1 MKIIVL
7 FKTHLDIGFTD
18 FSANVVKKYNEIY
31 IPQAIRVAEAITL
44 SDISSG
50 ASNDIERATEISR
63 KMVTRYG
70 MSSELGPVMY
80 GSSNNEVFLGRDFSS
95 SRNYSEAI
103 AAEID
108 TEIKSIV
115 TDAYNRCEKILRDNM
130 DQLIT
135 VAEYLIKHEKADG
148 DVFKLLMTG
157 EYIEPAEEVPALEKA
172 ETAETDNSTE
182 E

>member
-1 MKIIVL
+1 MQLPSEDKSYVSKKEMLDELVVL
-7 FKTHLDIGFTD
+7 LGG
-18 FSANVVKKYNEIY
+18 
-31 IPQAIRVAEAITL
+31 RVAEAITL

-70 MSSELGPVMY
+70 MSDELGPVMY

-108 TEIKSIV
+108 AQIKTII
-115 TDAYNRCEKILRDNM
+115 TDAYKRCEDILTNNIE
-130 DQLIT
+130 QLKTI
-135 VAEYLIKHEKADG
+135 AEYLIVHEKVDG
-148 DVFKLLMTG
+148 NVFKKLMTG
-157 EYIEPAEEVPALEKA
+157 EYTEEV
-172 ETAETDNSTE
+172 TDISGESVSESNSE